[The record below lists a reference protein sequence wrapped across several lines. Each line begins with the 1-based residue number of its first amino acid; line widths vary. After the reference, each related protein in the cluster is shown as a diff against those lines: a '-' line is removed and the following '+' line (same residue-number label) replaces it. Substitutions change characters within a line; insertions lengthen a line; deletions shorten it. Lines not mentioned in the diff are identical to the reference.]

1 MMLQYIKSF
10 FQLVFEEY
18 TLTYIYDFESLRA
31 LFFGEAI
38 TFY

>member
-18 TLTYIYDFESLRA
+18 TLTYIYDCELLKA
-31 LFFGEAI
+31 LSFGKAI